1 MKHKAISTNAQ
12 GLAAYTRLIWL
23 LGQPHLSDYLN
34 FVAKKVVGGRDRDP
48 LALTMEWRAANDLY
62 YELEH
67 AEAGLAETID
77 CQPIDAALAPL
88 EAALR
93 ANVWFRKSFDNLPTS
108 ILKVELDKLI
118 ISQTHV
124 ESSFTEALGRTLA
137 GASDETA
144 LFNFCLPLDRPM
156 APVRTQRLTGDR
168 FVFSCASNDF
178 RPHHVRVF
186 QPDELAGF
194 ESIGPVAGMIGM
206 MVGFGSNFM
215 SAIRSNDRLVLQ
227 NGYHRAFTLRSLGFT
242 HAYCIVEE
250 VTRKDELKLTAD
262 DDVVADPAFYFAG
275 KRPPML
281 RDFFD
286 PRLRR
291 EFEILPTET
300 HVEVEIQ
307 VRRSTATEL

>member
-1 MKHKAISTNAQ
+1 VKHKAISTNAK

-23 LGQPHLSDYLN
+23 LGQPHLSDYLH
-34 FVAKKVVGGRDRDP
+34 FVAKKVVGGRDQDP
-48 LALTMEWRAANDLY
+48 LALTAEWRAANDIY
-62 YELEH
+62 YELEQ
-67 AEAGLAETID
+67 AETGIAESID
-77 CQPIDAALAPL
+77 CQPIDAALEPL

-93 ANVWFRKSFDNLPTS
+93 ANVWFRKSFDSLPTS

-137 GASDETA
+137 DAPDEAA
-144 LFNFCLPLDRPM
+144 LFRFCLPLDRPM
-156 APVRTQRLTGDR
+156 APVRLQRLTGDR

-178 RPHHVRVF
+178 RPHQVRVF
-186 QPDELAGF
+186 TPDELVGF
-194 ESIGPVAGMIGM
+194 ESTGPVAGMVGM

-215 SAIRSNDRLVLQ
+215 SAIRSNGRLVLQ

-262 DDVVADPAFYFAG
+262 EDIVTDPAFYFAAR
-275 KRPPML
+275 RPPML
-281 RDFFD
+281 QDFFD
-286 PRLRR
+286 PRLRK
-291 EFEILPTET
+291 ELEVLPTET
-300 HVEVEIQ
+300 QIEVEIQ
-307 VRRSTATEL
+307 VRKATATEL